1 MKKRRC
7 LLICMAVMVCFSVIF
22 LAGCGKDTEEPDE
35 IKTEDPEK
43 EEEEPSDS
51 ESDESDEFDQ
61 SAEILEEEEASTEE
75 PSETRTVTLYY
86 VDDQTA
92 EVTGKSVEIQNE
104 RDIWNALIENGILTE
119 DCELLSLSISEG
131 EKKIDLD
138 FNAATGDRIRSMGTT
153 GETQIIGCIVNT
165 YLEAYGCDGI
175 RLTEEGQPLQTSHG
189 ANYDGYSG
197 MVAF

>member
-1 MKKRRC
+1 MKKSRC
-7 LLICMAVMVCFSVIF
+7 LFIGMLMASCLLVFSF
-22 LAGCGKDTEEPDE
+22 TGCGKTG
-35 IKTEDPEK
+35 EK
-43 EEEEPSDS
+43 EPEQTNTEKPEQNIENVANPEGDKTDQESEPTPVEDA
-51 ESDESDEFDQ
+51 ESRD
-61 SAEILEEEEASTEE
+61 
-75 PSETRTVTLYY
+75 VTIYY

-104 RDIWNALIENGILTE
+104 QDIWNALIENGILTE
-119 DCELLSLSISEG
+119 ECELLSLSINEE

-165 YLEAYGCDGI
+165 YLEAYGCNGI

>member
-1 MKKRRC
+1 MKNRRC
-7 LLICMAVMVCFSVIF
+7 LFIAMFMVLCLSAFSF
-22 LAGCGKDTEEPDE
+22 TGCGKEREKDSEQVNTEKTEQSTESVANTEED
-35 IKTEDPEK
+35 KTDQESEPTPVEDA
-43 EEEEPSDS
+43 
-51 ESDESDEFDQ
+51 ESRD
-61 SAEILEEEEASTEE
+61 
-75 PSETRTVTLYY
+75 VTIYY

-104 RDIWNALIENGILTE
+104 QDIWNALIENGILTE
-119 DCELLSLSISEG
+119 ECELLSLSINEE

-165 YLEAYGCDGI
+165 YLEAYGCNGI